1 MSEAIAV
8 RFDNGPNLHYV
19 EISGEIPVIG
29 SKIIVNNR
37 RGLELAM
44 VRAAVKE
51 YEEMDGY
58 FVRLATD
65 TDIAAYEE
73 NKKLAEDLKWYLKA
87 KARGYSE
94 AIKIVSLEFNL
105 DQSLLTVNY
114 TSKGRVPYGAY
125 AKELKRFVD
134 TRVEFVHIG
143 PRDQTRILGTLG
155 VCGSGACSNTWMQG
169 FSAVSIRLARDQ
181 QLPLNLEK
189 ITGNCGRL
197 MCCLQFEHPMYEEL
211 LKDMPRKG
219 SSVCHS
225 DGDCGVVS
233 KLFPLKQ
240 TVEIR
245 SKGKSLE
252 FPVDELE
259 RVSDNRDRAKDKPRD
274 NKTEE

>member
-1 MSEAIAV
+1 MNEAIAV
-8 RFDNGPNLHYV
+8 KFDNGPSLHYI
-19 EISGEIPVIG
+19 EISGELPVVG
-29 SKIIVNNR
+29 SKIIVDNR
-37 RGLELAM
+37 RGLELAI
-44 VRAAVKE
+44 VRARVTE
-51 YEEMDGY
+51 YGDIDGS
-58 FVRLATD
+58 FVRLATNE
-65 TDIAAYEE
+65 DIEAYEE

-125 AKELKRFVD
+125 AKELKRFTD
-134 TRVEFVHIG
+134 TRIDFVHIG

-169 FSAVSIRLARDQ
+169 FNAVSIRLARDQ

-225 DGDCGVVS
+225 DGNCGVVS

-240 TVEIR
+240 TVEMR
-245 SKGKSLE
+245 SKGKSFE
-252 FPVDELE
+252 YPVDELK
-259 RVSDNRDRAKDKPRD
+259 RVSNRPSQG
-274 NKTEE
+274 NNEPENN

>member
-8 RFDNGPNLHYV
+8 KFDNGPNLHYI
-19 EISGEIPVIG
+19 EFSGEQPEVG

-37 RGLELAM
+37 RGLELAE
-44 VRAAVKE
+44 VRAISIDKE
-51 YEEMDGY
+51 DLSGS
-58 FVRLATD
+58 FVRLASD
-65 TDIAAYEE
+65 DDIAQYEE
-73 NKKLAEDLKWYLKA
+73 NKAFAEDLKWYLKA

-94 AIKIVSLEFNL
+94 PVKIISLEFNL
-105 DQSLLTVNY
+105 DQSLLVVSY
-114 TSKGRVPYGAY
+114 TSKGRVPYGSY

-134 TRVEFVHIG
+134 TRIEFVHIG

-155 VCGSGACSNTWMQG
+155 VCGSGACSSTWMQG

-181 QLPLNLEK
+181 QLPLNLDK

-219 SSVCHS
+219 STACHK

-233 KLFPLKQ
+233 KLYPLKQ

-245 SKGKSLE
+245 AKGKSVE
-252 FPVDELE
+252 YPVSELDIAQDPSSGYNSE
-259 RVSDNRDRAKDKPRD
+259 I
-274 NKTEE
+274 EEN